1 MVASFIGAL
10 MMLLCGMLP
19 ATTDVNEKDIKTV
32 LAIGAYRAQ
41 CIMLHHCVKLILAA
55 LPGNRKELLK
65 NNSVLLT
72 GTTTSQQSF
81 TTRHTVLLT
90 LAALHRWT
98 DFIVKPPRMVNA
110 LTRNLQI
117 LFLIKPS
124 TQQVK
129 DASDQAWKLYN
140 IFKTTVFSESESYIV
155 TRLAQEVLGDGCTDG
170 DAK

>member
-32 LAIGAYRAQ
+32 LATSAYRAQ

-65 NNSVLLT
+65 NNSVLVT
-72 GTTTSQQSF
+72 GTTTSQQSS

-90 LAALHRWT
+90 PTALHRWT
-98 DFIVKPPRMVNA
+98 DFIVKAPKMVNA
-110 LTRNLQI
+110 LSRNQHYL
-117 LFLIKPS
+117 LSLIH
-124 TQQVK
+124 
-129 DASDQAWKLYN
+129 
-140 IFKTTVFSESESYIV
+140 I
-155 TRLAQEVLGDGCTDG
+155 
-170 DAK
+170 